1 MNNKEKKFG
10 QLGNE
15 EDPVITI
22 AKEQVR
28 ESFRKPKCTLAHLSV
43 LQWEVLF
50 SEKWG
55 RFQDSGNRTI
65 L

>member
-28 ESFRKPKCTLAHLSV
+28 ECFRKPKCTIAHLKVFPWRGGTVSV
-43 LQWEVLF
+43 MF
-50 SEKWG
+50 SGTVK
-55 RFQDSGNRTI
+55 N
-65 L
+65 